1 MTLATKVL
9 IGFALGVG
17 SGIFFGEMAAPVG
30 VLGDA
35 FIRLLQMTVLPYV
48 VVSLIHGVGRLS
60 YQEARRLAGRAGLL
74 LLVIWAVALTFVLM
88 MPLAY
93 PAWESASQ
101 FSTSLVEPT
110 PEMDLV
116 ELFIP
121 ANPFHSLAF
130 GMVPAVVVFSLALG
144 AALMGITNKQPI
156 LDGLAVVAS
165 TLSRVA
171 QFVVRLAP
179 IGVFAITARAAGT
192 IDFGQLEALE
202 VYLATYLVFWFA
214 MAWFLPALTSALT
227 PLSYRE
233 SMGPARDAFVTAFAT
248 GSVFVV
254 LPLLAEH
261 GKNLV
266 RRCAPD
272 SNDAPEAVDVL
283 IPLAFTFP
291 GPGTLMILGFVQFAA
306 WNAGGA
312 LALEQVPGFLSA
324 GIMTLFGSTMVAV
337 PFMLDLLHIPADLF
351 QLYVVSDVFTGRF
364 GMLLAAIFVLLWSTL
379 GACAMAGALRVHWR
393 ELGRLGVVTVALVG
407 LGVLGVNTFFTRVV
421 SHEYTGDEKFAEM
434 DLITPRA
441 QVTILDAVDLE
452 PPAGDFDSALDRIR
466 SRGVLRVG
474 CREDALPFSYR
485 NSDGEL
491 VGHDIDLA
499 HTLARDLDVRL
510 ELLPVTRKRM
520 PELLSSGAIDIVMA
534 GVTLTLER
542 AQQVGFSAPYMDD
555 TLAFLVPDYR
565 RNEFTSI
572 DSVQA
577 MTDLT
582 VAVPNLPGFVERVER
597 HFPKAEF
604 VVVAS
609 PRQFFEQPN
618 DAIDVMVFSA
628 ERGSAWT
635 LAYPHYSVVVP
646 QPDVVRVPVA
656 FPMRQGDERLREFM
670 NHWIEIRRRN
680 GTLDRLYNH
689 WILGRSPETQSRR
702 WSVIRDVLH
711 WVD

>member
-17 SGIFFGEMAAPVG
+17 SGIFFGEMIAPVG

-48 VVSLIHGVGRLS
+48 VVSLIHGLGQLS
-60 YQEARRLAGRAGLL
+60 YREAKVLAQRAGLL

-93 PAWESASQ
+93 PAWESATQ

-110 PEMDLV
+110 PKMNLV

-130 GMVPAVVVFSLALG
+130 GMVPAVVLFSLAMG
-144 AALMGITNKQPI
+144 AALMGIANKQPI

-192 IDFGQLEALE
+192 IDLSQFEALE
-202 VYLATYLVFWFA
+202 VYLATYLVFWLA
-214 MAWFLPALTSALT
+214 MVWFLPALTSTLT
-227 PLSYRE
+227 PLTFRE
-233 SMGPARDAFVTAFAT
+233 TMGPARDAFVTAFAT

-261 GKNLV
+261 SKNLV
-266 RRCAPD
+266 RRCAPE
-272 SNDAPEAVDVL
+272 SKDAPGAVDVL

-291 GPGTLMILGFVQFAA
+291 GAGTLFVLGFVQFSA
-306 WNAGGA
+306 WMAGGA
-312 LALEQVPGFLSA
+312 LALDQIPAFLSA
-324 GIMTLFGSTMVAV
+324 GIMTLFGSTMVAI
-337 PFMLDLLHIPADLF
+337 PFMLDLLHLPADFF

-364 GMLLAAIFVLLWSTL
+364 GMLIAAIFVLLWSTL
-379 GACAMAGALRVHWR
+379 GACAMAGALRIRWR
-393 ELGRLGVVTVALVG
+393 RLGRLGVVTALIVG
-407 LGVLGVNTFFTRVV
+407 VGVLGVHAFFTHVV
-421 SHEYTGDEKFAEM
+421 DHEYAGDEKFAQM
-434 DLITPRA
+434 HLITPLA
-441 QVTILDAVDLE
+441 QVTMLDADDLQ
-452 PPAGDFDSALDRIR
+452 PPVGEFDSALDRIR
-466 SRGVLRVG
+466 SRGALRVG
-474 CREDALPFSYR
+474 YLEDELPFSYR
-485 NSDGEL
+485 NADDEL

-499 HTLARDLDVRL
+499 HTLARDLGGRL
-510 ELLPVTRKRM
+510 EIAPVTRKQM
-520 PELLSSGAIDIVMA
+520 PELLSSGAIDIVMS
-534 GVTLTLER
+534 GITLTLER
-542 AQQVGFSAPYMDD
+542 ALKMGFSAPYMDD
-555 TLAFLVPDYR
+555 TLALIVPDHR
-565 RNEFTSI
+565 RNEFTSS
-572 DSVQA
+572 DSVRT

-582 VAVPNLPGFVERVER
+582 VAVPDLPGFIERVGS
-597 HFPKAEF
+597 HLPKAKF
-604 VVVAS
+604 VVLAS
-609 PRQFFEQPN
+609 HRAFFEQEN
-618 DAIDVMVFSA
+618 DAIDVMVLSA

-635 LAYPHYSVVVP
+635 LTYPRFSVVVP
-646 QPDVVRVPVA
+646 QPEVIRVPVA
-656 FPMRQGDERLREFM
+656 FPLRAGDERLREFV
-670 NHWIEIRRRN
+670 NHWIEVRRRN
-680 GTLDRLYNH
+680 GTLDRLYEH
-689 WILGRSPETQSRR
+689 WILGRSPEASSPR

>member
-17 SGIFFGEMAAPVG
+17 SGIFFGELAAPVG
-30 VLGDA
+30 VVGDA

-48 VVSLIHGVGRLS
+48 VVSLIHGLGQLS
-60 YQEARRLAGRAGLL
+60 YQEAKLLARRAGLL

-110 PEMDLV
+110 PEMSLV

-144 AALMGITNKQPI
+144 AALMGIANKQPI
-156 LDGLAVVAS
+156 LDGLGVVAK

-192 IDFGQLEALE
+192 IEVQQFEALE

-227 PLSYRE
+227 PLSFRE
-233 SMGPARDAFVTAFAT
+233 TMGPARDAFVTAFAT

-261 GKNLV
+261 SKNLV

-272 SNDAPEAVDVL
+272 SEDAPGAVDVL

-291 GPGTLMILGFVQFAA
+291 GPGTLFILGFVQFSA
-306 WNAGGA
+306 WTAGGA
-312 LALEQVPGFLSA
+312 LALDQLPAFLSA
-324 GIMTLFGSTMVAV
+324 GVMTLFGSTMVAV

-379 GACAMAGALRVHWR
+379 GACAMAGALTVRWR
-393 ELGRLGVVTVALVG
+393 ELGRLAVVTVALVG
-407 LGVLGVNTFFTRVV
+407 VGLFGVNAFFSRVV
-421 SHEYTGDEKFAEM
+421 SHEYTGGEKFAEM
-434 DLITPRA
+434 DLITPLA
-441 QVTILDAVDLE
+441 QVTVLDADDLE
-452 PPAGDFDSALDRIR
+452 PTPGDFDSALDRIQ
-466 SRGVLRVG
+466 SRGAVRVG

-485 NSDGEL
+485 KRDGEL

-499 HTLARDLDVRL
+499 HTLARDLGVRL
-510 ELLPVTRKRM
+510 ELVPVTRKRM
-520 PELLSSGAIDIVMA
+520 SGLLASGAIDIVMA
-534 GVTLTLER
+534 GVALTLQR
-542 AQQVGFSAPYMDD
+542 AQQMGFSAPYMDD
-555 TLAFLVPDYR
+555 TLAFLAPDHR
-565 RNEFTSI
+565 RNEFTSSE
-572 DSVQA
+572 SVRA
-577 MTDLT
+577 LTDLT
-582 VAVPNLPGFVERVER
+582 VGVPDLPGFVERVER
-597 HFPKAEF
+597 SFPNAKF

-609 PRQFFEQPN
+609 PREFFEQPN
-618 DAIDVMVFSA
+618 DTIDVMVFSA

-635 LAYPHYSVVVP
+635 LAYPQYSVVVP

-656 FPMRQGDERLREFM
+656 FPMRAGDERLREFV

-680 GTLDRLYNH
+680 GTLDRLYDH
-689 WILGRSPETQSRR
+689 WILGRSPEADSRR